1 MYKIKPYLIIIFL
14 LIAPSCDKRAPK
26 FESFSGFTQGT
37 TYSVIYL
44 NSINIDAEEMKNRV
58 EVILDSIDNSLSTY
72 NPNSLISAINANR
85 SNHADSLVL
94 NVLNR
99 SYQIWEMTGGAFDIT
114 AGLLV
119 NAWGFGP
126 DSQKKFDESMLDS
139 LMNLVGM
146 DKIRT
151 EGSEVIKSN
160 RSMYLDLNAIA
171 QGYSVDIVCKCLSSF
186 GINSFLV
193 EIGGEVRTRG
203 TKDEGKPWKV
213 AIDKPYDNNMIPGQ
227 DIQAIIK
234 LTGQS
239 LATSGNYR
247 KFYEEDGV
255 KYSHTIDPKSGYPVR
270 HKLLSATIIAND
282 CMTADAFATACMVV
296 GPDNARVLIEKY
308 DFLEGYLVSSDENGE
323 FRIWYSDDMLTY
335 LDE

>member
-1 MYKIKPYLIIIFL
+1 MV
-14 LIAPSCDKRAPK
+14 ACDKKTPK
-26 FESFSGFTQGT
+26 VVSLSGFTQGT
-37 TYSVIYL
+37 TYSVIYY
-44 NSINIDAEEMKNRV
+44 NSINIDAEEMKSRV
-58 EVILDSIDNSLSTY
+58 ETILDSIDNSLSIY
-72 NPNSLISAINANR
+72 NPNSLISAINNN
-85 SNHADSLVL
+85 SSKQADSLVL
-94 NVLNR
+94 NVLNK

-114 AGLLV
+114 AGPLI

-126 DSQKKFDESMLDS
+126 DSQKKFDESILDS

-146 DKIRT
+146 KKIKI
-151 EGSEVIKSN
+151 EGSEVIKSDP
-160 RSMYLDLNAIA
+160 SMFLDLNAIA
-171 QGYSVDIVCKCLSSF
+171 QGYSVDIVCKYLLSTGLCSY
-186 GINSFLV
+186 LV
-193 EIGGEVRTRG
+193 EIGGEVRTEG

-213 AIDKPYDNNMIPGQ
+213 AIDKPYDNNMVPGQ

-296 GPDNARVLIEKY
+296 GPDNARLLIEEY
-308 DFLEGYLVSSDENGE
+308 DFLEGYLVFSDENGE
-323 FRIWYSDDMLTY
+323 FRIWYSEEMLTY
-335 LDE
+335 LAE